1 MNNKIQQ
8 LIRVGLSKEL
18 LKNLSEGQINQLHR
32 RMISEQVKGAVVVKK
47 GTDPT
52 QIKTYTDKGI
62 NVTMVEKEID
72 EDETDDV
79 TDSNALGA
87 TALQDYTGQ
96 EAPHDANDMAP
107 DGMDDDSDDDRKM
120 MGMAEEK
127 DKPKKKSKYNPWAI
141 CTSSVGRKDKKKY
154 EKCVM
159 DVKRNIKEGKNPY
172 QVIVEMSLEKMVE
185 KHISPR
191 MTKGDL
197 LKTLSEQGII
207 RRPMTNMTMGFVNDG
222 LDNPLKNV
230 YTSDMKE
237 QGTKTAPPKVK
248 PGTKEKEKPGKM
260 DPFKNPKH
268 QPKPKAKKDIEEQAT
283 KTAPAPTIT
292 KPGTKEK
299 PGTSDPFKNPKH
311 QPKPKA
317 TTKAPKMGKVEI
329 PDYLTFDQL
338 KINFKDQ

>member
-1 MNNKIQQ
+1 MKNKIQQ
-8 LIRVGLSKEL
+8 LIKAGLSKEL
-18 LKNLSEGQINQLHR
+18 LKNLSEGQVNQLHN
-32 RMISEQVKGAVVVKK
+32 RMISEQVTPLPPKPSYKVGPEGGALPKSDKGYAIKKNQDNTITATPMESELGEDDDLDVVK
-47 GTDPT
+47 DP
-52 QIKTYTDKGI
+52 D
-62 NVTMVEKEID
+62 
-72 EDETDDV
+72 
-79 TDSNALGA
+79 A
-87 TALQDYTGQ
+87 TA
-96 EAPHDANDMAP
+96 
-107 DGMDDDSDDDRKM
+107 DGM
-120 MGMAEEK
+120 GMFETEIGEGK
-127 DKPKKKSKYNPWAI
+127 KKKSKYNPWAI

-159 DVKRNIKEGKNPY
+159 DVKKNIREGKNPH
-172 QVIVEMSLEKMVE
+172 QVIVEMALEKMVE

-191 MTKGDL
+191 MTKKDL
-197 LKTLSEQGII
+197 VNTLSEQGII
-207 RRPMTNMTMGFVNDG
+207 RRPMANMTMGFVNDG

-230 YTSDMKE
+230 YSSKKDTMEQQTKE
-237 QGTKTAPPKVK
+237 APTRVK

-283 KTAPAPTIT
+283 KTAPAPTRV

-317 TTKAPKMGKVEI
+317 LDKPAKKMGTVEI

>member
-1 MNNKIQQ
+1 MKNKIQQ

-18 LKNLSEGQINQLHR
+18 LKNLSEGQVNQLHR
-32 RMISEQVKGAVVVKK
+32 RMISEQDKGSVILKK
-47 GTDPT
+47 GVDP
-52 QIKTYTDKGI
+52 KPYTNDGI
-62 NVTMVEKEID
+62 DVRVEKEID
-72 EDETDDV
+72 EDDTLDV
-79 TDSNALGA
+79 VNDPDA
-87 TALQDYTGQ
+87 T
-96 EAPHDANDMAP
+96 E
-107 DGMDDDSDDDRKM
+107 DGM
-120 MGMAEEK
+120 GMFETEIGEGK
-127 DKPKKKSKYNPWAI
+127 KKKSKYNPYAI

-159 DVKRNIKEGKNPY
+159 DVKKNIREGKNPH
-172 QVIVEMSLEKMVE
+172 QVIVEMALEKMVE

-191 MTKGDL
+191 MTKKDL
-197 LKTLSEQGII
+197 VNTLSEQGII

-230 YTSDMKE
+230 YSSKKE
-237 QGTKTAPPKVK
+237 SMEQQTKEAPTRVK

-283 KTAPAPTIT
+283 KTAPPVV

-299 PGTSDPFKNPKH
+299 PKTSDPFKNPKH

-317 TTKAPKMGKVEI
+317 LDKPAKKMGTVEI

>member
-1 MNNKIQQ
+1 MKNKIQQ
-8 LIRVGLSKEL
+8 LIKAGLSKEL
-18 LKNLSEGQINQLHR
+18 LKNLSEGQVNQLHN
-32 RMISEQVKGAVVVKK
+32 RMISEQVTPLPPKPSYKVGPEGGALPKSDKGYAIKKNQDNSITATPMESELGEDDDFDVVK
-47 GTDPT
+47 DP
-52 QIKTYTDKGI
+52 D
-62 NVTMVEKEID
+62 
-72 EDETDDV
+72 
-79 TDSNALGA
+79 A
-87 TALQDYTGQ
+87 TA
-96 EAPHDANDMAP
+96 
-107 DGMDDDSDDDRKM
+107 DGM
-120 MGMAEEK
+120 GMFETEIGEGK
-127 DKPKKKSKYNPWAI
+127 KKKSKYNPWAI

-159 DVKRNIKEGKNPY
+159 DVKKNIREGKNPH
-172 QVIVEMSLEKMVE
+172 QVIVEMALEKMVE

-191 MTKGDL
+191 MTKKDL
-197 LKTLSEQGII
+197 VNTLSEQGII
-207 RRPMTNMTMGFVNDG
+207 RRPMTNMTMGFVGDK

-230 YTSDMKE
+230 YSSKKDTMEQQTKE
-237 QGTKTAPPKVK
+237 APTRVK

-283 KTAPAPTIT
+283 KTAPAPTRV

-317 TTKAPKMGKVEI
+317 LDKPAKKMGTVEI

>member
-1 MNNKIQQ
+1 MKNKIQQ
-8 LIRVGLSKEL
+8 LIKAGLSKEL
-18 LKNLSEGQINQLHR
+18 LKNLSEGQVNQLHN
-32 RMISEQVKGAVVVKK
+32 RMISEQSKGSVVVKK

-52 QIKTYTDKGI
+52 QIKSYTDKGI

-72 EDETDDV
+72 EQSDVEVDKDDA
-79 TDSNALGA
+79 SLG
-87 TALQDYTGQ
+87 QYTQ
-96 EAPHDANDMAP
+96 NMPQKPAP
-107 DGMDDDSDDDRKM
+107 DGMDDDLDDPNEKNVV
-120 MGMAEEK
+120 GAVESIEETK
-127 DKPKKKSKYNPWAI
+127 KKKSKYNPWAI

-159 DVKRNIKEGKNPY
+159 DVKKNIREGKNPH
-172 QVIVEMSLEKMVE
+172 QVIVEMVLEKMVE

-191 MTKGDL
+191 MTKKDL
-197 LKTLSEQGII
+197 VNTLSEQGII

-230 YTSDMKE
+230 YSSKKE
-237 QGTKTAPPKVK
+237 SMEQQTKEAPTRVK

-283 KTAPAPTIT
+283 KTAPPVV

-299 PGTSDPFKNPKH
+299 PKTSDPFKNPKH

-317 TTKAPKMGKVEI
+317 LDKPAKKMGTVEI

>member
-1 MNNKIQQ
+1 MKNKIQQ

-18 LKNLSEGQINQLHR
+18 LKNLSEGQVNQLHR
-32 RMISEQVKGAVVVKK
+32 RMISEQVNVSKSDTEMINKLKNEKK
-47 GTDPT
+47 PF
-52 QIKTYTDKGI
+52 QVY
-62 NVTMVEKEID
+62 EKEID
-72 EDETDDV
+72 EDDTLDV
-79 TDSNALGA
+79 VNDPDA
-87 TALQDYTGQ
+87 T
-96 EAPHDANDMAP
+96 E
-107 DGMDDDSDDDRKM
+107 DGM
-120 MGMAEEK
+120 GMFETEIGEGK
-127 DKPKKKSKYNPWAI
+127 KKKSKYNPYAI

-159 DVKRNIKEGKNPY
+159 DVKKNIREGKNPH
-172 QVIVEMSLEKMVE
+172 QVIVEMALEKMVE

-191 MTKGDL
+191 MTKKDL
-197 LKTLSEQGII
+197 VNTLSEQGII

-230 YTSDMKE
+230 YSSKKE
-237 QGTKTAPPKVK
+237 SMEQQTKEAPTRVK

-283 KTAPAPTIT
+283 KTAPPVV

-299 PGTSDPFKNPKH
+299 PKTSDPFKNPKH

-317 TTKAPKMGKVEI
+317 LDKPAKKMGTVEI

>member
-32 RMISEQVKGAVVVKK
+32 RMISEQVNVSKTDTEMINKLKSEKK
-47 GTDPT
+47 PF
-52 QIKTYTDKGI
+52 QVY
-62 NVTMVEKEID
+62 EKEIE
-72 EDETDDV
+72 EDDTLDV
-79 TDSNALGA
+79 VNDPDA
-87 TALQDYTGQ
+87 T
-96 EAPHDANDMAP
+96 E
-107 DGMDDDSDDDRKM
+107 DGM
-120 MGMAEEK
+120 GMFETEIGEGK
-127 DKPKKKSKYNPWAI
+127 KKKSKYNPWAI

-185 KHISPR
+185 HHVSPR

-197 LKTLSEQGII
+197 LKTLSEQGIS
-207 RRPMTNMTMGFVNDG
+207 RRPMTNMSIGFVEDKM
-222 LDNPLKNV
+222 DKPTKKS
-230 YTSDMKE
+230 YTSTVKE
-237 QGTKTAPPKVK
+237 QGTKTAPPVVK
-248 PGTKEKEKPGKM
+248 PGTKEK
-260 DPFKNPKH
+260 PK
-268 QPKPKAKKDIEEQAT
+268 
-283 KTAPAPTIT
+283 
-292 KPGTKEK
+292 
-299 PGTSDPFKNPKH
+299 TSDPFKNPKH

-317 TTKAPKMGKVEI
+317 KANIDEQGTQTAPPVVKQGTKEKPKTSDPFKNPKHQPKPKASTKAPKMGTVEI

>member
-32 RMISEQVKGAVVVKK
+32 RMISEQVNVS
-47 GTDPT
+47 
-52 QIKTYTDKGI
+52 ITDKEMI
-62 NVTMVEKEID
+62 NKLKSEKKPFQVYEKEIE
-72 EDETDDV
+72 EDDTLDV
-79 TDSNALGA
+79 VNDPDA
-87 TALQDYTGQ
+87 T
-96 EAPHDANDMAP
+96 E
-107 DGMDDDSDDDRKM
+107 DGM
-120 MGMAEEK
+120 GMFETEIGEGK
-127 DKPKKKSKYNPWAI
+127 KKKSKYNPWAI

-185 KHISPR
+185 KHVSPR

>member
-1 MNNKIQQ
+1 MKNKIQQ

-18 LKNLSEGQINQLHR
+18 LKNLSEGQVNQLHR
-32 RMISEQVKGAVVVKK
+32 RMISEQE
-47 GTDPT
+47 GT
-52 QIKTYTDKGI
+52 
-62 NVTMVEKEID
+62 TMVSGKDINKIQDLKRKNQTFQVYEKEIE
-72 EDETDDV
+72 EDDTLNVVNDPD
-79 TDSNALGA
+79 A
-87 TALQDYTGQ
+87 T
-96 EAPHDANDMAP
+96 E
-107 DGMDDDSDDDRKM
+107 DGMGM
-120 MGMAEEK
+120 METEIGEGK
-127 DKPKKKSKYNPWAI
+127 KKKSKYNPYAI

-159 DVKRNIKEGKNPY
+159 DVKKNIREGKNPH
-172 QVIVEMSLEKMVE
+172 QVIVEMALEKMVE

-191 MTKGDL
+191 MTKKDL
-197 LKTLSEQGII
+197 VNTLSEQGII

-230 YTSDMKE
+230 YSSKKE
-237 QGTKTAPPKVK
+237 SMEQQTKEAPTRVK
-248 PGTKEKEKPGKM
+248 PGTKEKEKPGKI
-260 DPFKNPKH
+260 DPFKPKH

-283 KTAPAPTIT
+283 KTAPPVV

-299 PGTSDPFKNPKH
+299 PKPSDPFKPKH

-317 TTKAPKMGKVEI
+317 STKAPKMGTVEI

>member
-1 MNNKIQQ
+1 MKNKIQQ
-8 LIRVGLSKEL
+8 LIKAGLSKEL
-18 LKNLSEGQINQLHR
+18 LKNLSEGQVSQLHK
-32 RMISEQVKGAVVVKK
+32 RMISEQSKGSVVVKK

-52 QIKTYTDKGI
+52 QIKSYTDNGI
-62 NVTMVEKEID
+62 NVTMVDKEID
-72 EDETDDV
+72 ENLGTDYQSGYNPDEFGGNLPVDYNNPEDDSEPDV
-79 TDSNALGA
+79 DGKN
-87 TALQDYTGQ
+87 
-96 EAPHDANDMAP
+96 
-107 DGMDDDSDDDRKM
+107 DGMPTEGEVGEGK
-120 MGMAEEK
+120 
-127 DKPKKKSKYNPWAI
+127 KKKSKYNPWAI

-159 DVKRNIKEGKNPY
+159 DVKKNIREGKNPH
-172 QVIVEMSLEKMVE
+172 QVIVEMALEKMVE

-197 LKTLSEQGII
+197 IKTLSEQGII
-207 RRPMTNMTMGFVNDG
+207 RRPMSNMRIGFVDEG
-222 LDNPLKNV
+222 MDKPTKKS
-230 YTSDMKE
+230 YSSKKEDMEQQTKE
-237 QGTKTAPPKVK
+237 APTRVK

-283 KTAPAPTIT
+283 KTAPPVV

-299 PGTSDPFKNPKH
+299 PKTSDPFKNPKH

-317 TTKAPKMGKVEI
+317 STKAPKMGTVEI

>member
-1 MNNKIQQ
+1 M
-8 LIRVGLSKEL
+8 VWVC
-18 LKNLSEGQINQLHR
+18 LKLRL
-32 RMISEQVKGAVVVKK
+32 VKV
-47 GTDPT
+47 
-52 QIKTYTDKGI
+52 
-62 NVTMVEKEID
+62 
-72 EDETDDV
+72 
-79 TDSNALGA
+79 
-87 TALQDYTGQ
+87 
-96 EAPHDANDMAP
+96 
-107 DGMDDDSDDDRKM
+107 R
-120 MGMAEEK
+120 
-127 DKPKKKSKYNPWAI
+127 KKKSKYNPWAI

-159 DVKRNIKEGKNPY
+159 DVKKNIREGKNPH
-172 QVIVEMSLEKMVE
+172 QVIVEMALEKMVE

-191 MTKGDL
+191 MTKKDL
-197 LKTLSEQGII
+197 VNTLSEQGII
-207 RRPMTNMTMGFVNDG
+207 RRPMANMTMGFVNDG

-230 YTSDMKE
+230 YSSKKE
-237 QGTKTAPPKVK
+237 SMEQQTKEAPTRVK

-283 KTAPAPTIT
+283 KTAPPVV

-299 PGTSDPFKNPKH
+299 PKTSDPFKNPKH

-317 TTKAPKMGKVEI
+317 LDKPAKKMGTVEI

>member
-1 MNNKIQQ
+1 MKNKIQQ

-18 LKNLSEGQINQLHR
+18 LKNLSEGQVNQLHR
-32 RMISEQVKGAVVVKK
+32 RMISEQVNVSKTDTEMINKLKSEKK
-47 GTDPT
+47 PF
-52 QIKTYTDKGI
+52 QVY
-62 NVTMVEKEID
+62 EKEID

-79 TDSNALGA
+79 TGSNALDA
-87 TALQDYTGQ
+87 DALQDYTGQ

-107 DGMDDDSDDDRKM
+107 DGMDDDSDNDRKM

-185 KHISPR
+185 KHVSPR

-207 RRPMTNMTMGFVNDG
+207 RRPMTNMSIGFVEDKM
-222 LDNPLKNV
+222 DKPTKKS
-230 YTSDMKE
+230 YTSTVKE
-237 QGTKTAPPKVK
+237 QGTKTAPPVVK
-248 PGTKEKEKPGKM
+248 PGTKEK
-260 DPFKNPKH
+260 PK
-268 QPKPKAKKDIEEQAT
+268 
-283 KTAPAPTIT
+283 
-292 KPGTKEK
+292 
-299 PGTSDPFKNPKH
+299 TSDPFKNPKH

-317 TTKAPKMGKVEI
+317 KVNIDEQGTQTAPPVVKPGTKEKPKTSDPFKNPKHQPKPKASTKAPKMGTVEI

>member
-1 MNNKIQQ
+1 MKNKIQQ

-18 LKNLSEGQINQLHR
+18 LKNLSEGQVNQLHR
-32 RMISEQVKGAVVVKK
+32 RMISEQDKGSVILKK
-47 GTDPT
+47 GVDP
-52 QIKTYTDKGI
+52 KPYTNDGI
-62 NVTMVEKEID
+62 DVTVVEKEID
-72 EDETDDV
+72 EDDTLDV
-79 TDSNALGA
+79 VNDPDA
-87 TALQDYTGQ
+87 T
-96 EAPHDANDMAP
+96 E
-107 DGMDDDSDDDRKM
+107 DGM
-120 MGMAEEK
+120 GMFETEIGEGK
-127 DKPKKKSKYNPWAI
+127 KKKSKYNPYAI

-159 DVKRNIKEGKNPY
+159 DVKKNIREGKNPH
-172 QVIVEMSLEKMVE
+172 QVIVEMALEKMVE

-191 MTKGDL
+191 MTKKDL
-197 LKTLSEQGII
+197 VNTLSEQGII

-230 YTSDMKE
+230 YSSKKE
-237 QGTKTAPPKVK
+237 SMEQQTKEAPTRVK
-248 PGTKEKEKPGKM
+248 PGTKEKEKPRKM

-283 KTAPAPTIT
+283 KTAPPVV

-299 PGTSDPFKNPKH
+299 PKTSDPFKNPKH

-317 TTKAPKMGKVEI
+317 LDKPAKKMGTVEI

>member
-1 MNNKIQQ
+1 MKNKIQQ

-18 LKNLSEGQINQLHR
+18 LKNLSEGQVNQLHS
-32 RMISEQVKGAVVVKK
+32 RMISEQVNVSKSDTEMINKLKNEKK
-47 GTDPT
+47 PF
-52 QIKTYTDKGI
+52 QVY
-62 NVTMVEKEID
+62 EKEID
-72 EDETDDV
+72 EDDTLDV
-79 TDSNALGA
+79 VNDPDA
-87 TALQDYTGQ
+87 T
-96 EAPHDANDMAP
+96 E
-107 DGMDDDSDDDRKM
+107 DGM
-120 MGMAEEK
+120 GMFETEIGEGK
-127 DKPKKKSKYNPWAI
+127 KKKSKYNPYAI

-159 DVKRNIKEGKNPY
+159 DVKKNIREGKNPH
-172 QVIVEMSLEKMVE
+172 QVIVEMALEKMVE

-191 MTKGDL
+191 MTKKDL
-197 LKTLSEQGII
+197 VNTLSEQGII

-230 YTSDMKE
+230 YSSKKE
-237 QGTKTAPPKVK
+237 SMEQQTKEAPTRVK

-283 KTAPAPTIT
+283 KTAPPVV

-299 PGTSDPFKNPKH
+299 PKTSDPFKNPKH

-317 TTKAPKMGKVEI
+317 LDKPAKKMGTVEI

>member
-32 RMISEQVKGAVVVKK
+32 RMISEQVNVSKTDTEMINKLKSEKK
-47 GTDPT
+47 PF
-52 QIKTYTDKGI
+52 QVY
-62 NVTMVEKEID
+62 EKEIE
-72 EDETDDV
+72 EDDTLDV
-79 TDSNALGA
+79 VNDPDA
-87 TALQDYTGQ
+87 T
-96 EAPHDANDMAP
+96 E
-107 DGMDDDSDDDRKM
+107 DGM
-120 MGMAEEK
+120 GMFETEIGEGK
-127 DKPKKKSKYNPWAI
+127 KKKSKYNPWAI

-185 KHISPR
+185 KHVSPR

-207 RRPMTNMTMGFVNDG
+207 RRPMTNMSIGFVEDKM
-222 LDNPLKNV
+222 DKPTKKS
-230 YTSDMKE
+230 YTSTVKE
-237 QGTKTAPPKVK
+237 QGTKTAPPVVK
-248 PGTKEKEKPGKM
+248 PGTKEK
-260 DPFKNPKH
+260 PK
-268 QPKPKAKKDIEEQAT
+268 
-283 KTAPAPTIT
+283 
-292 KPGTKEK
+292 
-299 PGTSDPFKNPKH
+299 TSDPFKNPKH

-317 TTKAPKMGKVEI
+317 KANIDEQGTQTAPPVVKPGTKEKPKTSDPFKNPKHQPKPKASTKAPKMGTVEI